1 MNEIEAVPKSSAGAI
16 TAGVIAFFILGC
28 TIARA
33 QTLGSPIAST
43 APSSTSAVQPD
54 LANLSIEDLMKVEVT
69 SVSKKAE
76 TLSKAPAAIY
86 VITGDDLRRGGFSSV
101 PDALRMV
108 PGLYVVQQ
116 SAHEWLVSARG
127 FSNTFN
133 DKMLVLIDGRLVY
146 SPTFG
151 GVYWDVQDPPLEDI
165 DRIEVIRGPGGTLWG
180 ANAVNG
186 VINIITKDAAKT
198 QGPQVTTS
206 AGANEGY
213 AGRVR
218 YGGRDGENFAYR
230 VYGTSN
236 YWLPTVDAAGSVNY
250 DTWTI
255 SQGGTRFDWNIS
267 GKDALTFDA
276 EGYSGRV
283 RDVVPVFSPT
293 SAPIALPTATVVKG
307 GHILGH
313 WKHTYSER
321 SSTEVLGF
329 CDWTDRVAAIDTDYR
344 NTCNVELQQNYA
356 LSPRQALT
364 VGGGILTTADT
375 WPASF
380 TISFVPASRRDT
392 TYSGF
397 IQYDVFLV
405 PDKLR
410 AIAGSKF
417 EHNDFTGFEYQPQ
430 VRVVWTPGSSNTLWA
445 AYSRA
450 VRTPAEIEEGLRD
463 REFEISETPPT
474 FVLVE
479 GHPGMESEILH
490 AAELGYRYE
499 WKPKFSVDAA
509 IYYNSYSRLLGLS
522 APGAAII
529 NPSPLYVDL
538 PVSVYNAGGGQ
549 THGLELSLNYAPI
562 RRWALSTAITE
573 LRGTSV
579 ANAGFPAVAANPE
592 HQLNVQSRLD
602 LMRYLNFDAAYYYY
616 DAIHGALPTV
626 NRVDVGVSTKNMRGF
641 TYSVWGRNLQ
651 QDRHVEAIPQTL
663 LSGEIRRSVVFKMT
677 WEPKRD

>member
-1 MNEIEAVPKSSAGAI
+1 
-16 TAGVIAFFILGC
+16 
-28 TIARA
+28 
-33 QTLGSPIAST
+33 
-43 APSSTSAVQPD
+43 
-54 LANLSIEDLMKVEVT
+54 VEVT

-86 VITGDDLRRGGFSSV
+86 VISGDDIRRGGFSSV
-101 PDALRMV
+101 PNALRSV

-133 DKMLVLIDGRLVY
+133 NKMLVLIDGRLVY

-186 VINIITKDAAKT
+186 VINIITKEATKT

-218 YGGRDGENFAYR
+218 YGGRDGDSFAYR

-236 YWLPTVDAAGSVNY
+236 YWFPTVNAAGADNY
-250 DTWTI
+250 DAWTI
-255 SQGGTRFDWNIS
+255 SQGGVRFDWNIS
-267 GKDALTFDA
+267 GKDALTFDG

-283 RDVVPVFSPT
+283 RDVVPVFSPI
-293 SAPIALPTATVVKG
+293 SAPIALPTSTVVKG

-313 WKHTYSER
+313 WKHTYGER

-329 CDWTDRVAAIDTDYR
+329 CDWTDRVAVINTDYR

-356 LSPRQALT
+356 ISARQALT
-364 VGGGILTTADT
+364 MGGGILTTSDT
-375 WPASF
+375 WPPSF
-380 TISFVPASRRDT
+380 TIGLVPASQRDT
-392 TYSGF
+392 TYSSF
-397 IQYDVFLV
+397 IQYDIFLV

-410 AIAGSKF
+410 LIAGSKF
-417 EHNDFTGFEYQPQ
+417 EHNGYTGFEYQPQ
-430 VRVVWTPGSSNTLWA
+430 IRAVWSPSPSNSLWA

-450 VRTPAEIEEGLRD
+450 VRTPAEIEQGLRD
-463 REFEISETPPT
+463 IESEVSSAPTT
-474 FVLVE
+474 FVVIE
-479 GHPGMESEILH
+479 GHPGVQSEILH
-490 AAELGYRYE
+490 ASEFGYRFE
-499 WKPKFSVDAA
+499 WKKRFSADAA
-509 IYYNSYSRLLGLS
+509 IYYNSYDRLAGLS
-522 APGAAII
+522 AGTPVI

-538 PVSVYNAGGGQ
+538 PLNVYNAGGGQ
-549 THGLELSLNYAPI
+549 THGLELSLKYVPVRPWTVSAG
-562 RRWALSTAITE
+562 ITE

-579 ANAGFPAVAANPE
+579 ANAGYPAAAANPE
-592 HQLNVQSRLD
+592 HQLNVQSRFD
-602 LMRYLNFDAAYYYY
+602 LTRYLNLDAAYYYY
-616 DAIHGALPTV
+616 DAIHDALPNV
-626 NRVDVGVSTKNMRGF
+626 NRVDVGVSTRKIRGF
-641 TYSVWGRNLQ
+641 IYSTWVRNLQ

-663 LSGEIRRSVVFKMT
+663 LSGEIRRSAVFKLT
-677 WEPKRD
+677 WEPE